1 MRFSYVDLVT
11 LSVGV
16 ADDAGVAVET
26 TRASLWGAQTVVTK
40 QCGAIGRMRAVGNT
54 DGGGDYTDKT

>member
-1 MRFSYVDLVT
+1 MRFGYVDLVT

-26 TRASLWGAQTVVTK
+26 PRASLWGAQTVVTK
-40 QCGAIGRMRAVGNT
+40 Q
-54 DGGGDYTDKT
+54 